1 MPKAYGIVFI
11 DADETLFD
19 FERAKDEALRAC
31 FAGIGLELTADAIRD
46 YDEINEGMWRLVE
59 RGEMEKGRLRSERFR
74 VLFERRGI
82 GAEVG
87 PFSEAFIA
95 ALALGSYLL
104 PGAEELCAYLAGKYR
119 LAIVTNGI
127 REVQVSR
134 LTRSPIARHVER
146 LVVSE
151 EAGCAKPDPAIF
163 EYACAALGLRGV
175 SGRDKEGMIMVG
187 DSLSSDVGG
196 GIAFGIDTLWLNRKG
211 LANEEGP
218 RPTYEARDYEGIR
231 AIL

>member
-1 MPKAYGIVFI
+1 MTKPYEIVFI

-19 FERAKDEALRAC
+19 FERARDEALRAC
-31 FAGIGLELTADAIRD
+31 FAGIGLELTPDAIRD

-59 RGEMEKGRLRSERFR
+59 QGKMEKERLRSERFR
-74 VLFERRGI
+74 VLFERRRI
-82 GAEVG
+82 GAAFL

-95 ALALGSYLL
+95 ALARGAYLL
-104 PGAEELCAYLAGKYR
+104 PGAEELCAYLAGKHR

-127 REVQVSR
+127 KEVQVSR
-134 LTRSPIARHVER
+134 LTRSPIARYVER

-163 EYACAALGLRGV
+163 EYACAALGLGAV
-175 SGRDKEGMIMVG
+175 SARDKARMIMVG
-187 DSLSSDVGG
+187 DSLSSDIGG

-211 LANEEGP
+211 IANETGL
-218 RPTYEARDYEGIR
+218 RPTYEARDYAGIR
-231 AIL
+231 AVL